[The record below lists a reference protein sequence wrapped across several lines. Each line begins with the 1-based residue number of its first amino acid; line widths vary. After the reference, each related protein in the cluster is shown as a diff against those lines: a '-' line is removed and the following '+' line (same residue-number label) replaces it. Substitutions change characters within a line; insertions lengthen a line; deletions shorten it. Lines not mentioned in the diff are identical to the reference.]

1 MKRRNLVLGAA
12 GLAAAPL
19 LGACTTRGTT
29 TGGAPATSGAAS
41 GSAPATSGPAFPT
54 KDLNLIVQAAAGGGS
69 DLSSRALGKALEPI
83 TGKSVIVEN
92 RPGASGSTAMLYVKG
107 RPADGYTV
115 GFGPVEI
122 AMLGHRNFD
131 IKPAD
136 YDLLGQIML
145 GPGVLS
151 VPADSPYNTLKDFVE
166 AAKTK
171 EMTVAN
177 SGAGSIWE
185 LAGLSLASTT
195 GAKVKA
201 VPFDGGAPAVGAVLG
216 KQVDAAAS
224 GVNEVKQNLADKK
237 LKVLAIFHSER
248 HPQMASVPTAKE
260 QGYDMEIGGW
270 GGIYAPKGLP
280 ASVKKYLEESI
291 KKATETQSY
300 KDVITNS
307 GNLVVYKSADAF
319 TAFANAEYERFG
331 KLIKG

>member
-12 GLAAAPL
+12 GLAAAPV
-19 LGACTTRGTT
+19 LGACTTRGATP
-29 TGGAPATSGAAS
+29 GPASS
-41 GSAPATSGPAFPT
+41 GSAAASSAAPAFPT
-54 KDLNLIVQAAAGGGS
+54 KDINLIVQAAAGGGS

-83 TGKSVIVEN
+83 IGKSVVVEN

-136 YDLLGQIML
+136 FDLLGQIML

-151 VPADSPYNTLKDFVE
+151 VPADSPYNSLKDFVE

-185 LAGLSLASTT
+185 LAGLSLASIT
-195 GAKVKA
+195 GAKIKA

-237 LKVLAIFHSER
+237 LKVLAIFHTER
-248 HPQMASVPTAKE
+248 HPQMSSVPTAKE

-280 ASVKKYLEESI
+280 GSVKKYLEDTI
-291 KKATETQSY
+291 KKAVETQTY

-307 GNLVVYKSADAF
+307 GNLVVYRSADAF
-319 TAFANAEYERFG
+319 TTFAQVEYERFG
-331 KLIKG
+331 KLIKK

>member
-12 GLAAAPL
+12 GLAAAPI

-29 TGGAPATSGAAS
+29 AGPAAS
-41 GSAPATSGPAFPT
+41 GSAASSAAGPAFPT
-54 KDLNLIVQAAAGGGS
+54 KDINLIVQAAAGGGS

-83 TGKSVIVEN
+83 TGKSIIVEN

-136 YDLLGQIML
+136 FDLLGQIML

-151 VPADSPYNTLKDFVE
+151 VPVDSPYNTLKEFIE
-166 AAKTK
+166 AAKGK
-171 EMTVAN
+171 EMTLAN

-195 GAKVKA
+195 GAKIKA

-248 HPQMASVPTAKE
+248 HPQMPSVPTAKE

-280 ASVKKYLEESI
+280 ASVKKYLEDAI
-291 KKATETQSY
+291 KKATETQTY

-307 GNLVVYKSADAF
+307 GNLVVYKSAEAF
-319 TAFANAEYERFG
+319 TTFANAEYERFG
-331 KLIKG
+331 KLIKK